1 MTCIYEKKD
10 SPVKS
15 PNETHIPRPHFW
27 LRAIEHRKH
36 ELTREYRQSLGT
48 SAREGISDEDYAT
61 TMATLEKMARNLGW
75 DETQQ
80 HDAPW
85 GRGRPRH
92 PGMDHRHF
100 GRGHGFGHSRRHHDE
115 HHQHGHDENGA
126 PETPAS

>member
-10 SPVKS
+10 LPMKS
-15 PNETHIPRPHFW
+15 PNETHTLRPHFW
-27 LRAIEHRKH
+27 LRAIEQRKH

-48 SAREGISDEDYAT
+48 TAREGISDEDYAT

-80 HDAPW
+80 HNGPW
-85 GRGRPRH
+85 GHVGPRH
-92 PGMDHRHF
+92 PGMGRRHF
-100 GRGHGFGHSRRHHDE
+100 GRGYGFGHKRPDHDE

-126 PETPAS
+126 PESPAS